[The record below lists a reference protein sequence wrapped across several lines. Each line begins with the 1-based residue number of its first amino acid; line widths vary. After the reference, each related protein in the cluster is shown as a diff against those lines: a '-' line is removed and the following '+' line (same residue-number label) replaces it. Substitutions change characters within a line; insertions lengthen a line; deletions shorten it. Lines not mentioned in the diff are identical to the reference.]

1 MSSVVVYFRTSEEEK
16 ALLWL
21 VSTESSPL
29 HPALSTA
36 AAKSITAPVQTA
48 HVERPCVEL
57 TIVRYNSGY
66 HNSCLHQ
73 NNAKFYNAWM
83 YAAMWPLMVQTKKS

>member
-1 MSSVVVYFRTSEEEK
+1 MVYFRTSEEEK

-48 HVERPCVEL
+48 HVERPCAEL
-57 TIVRYNSGY
+57 TREIQLWLS
-66 HNSCLHQ
+66 Q
-73 NNAKFYNAWM
+73 
-83 YAAMWPLMVQTKKS
+83 LMSTPE